1 MQFKQIPVIIVNQSR
16 SLANLICKYLKLTET
31 TTQHRDDSTK
41 HEHESKN
48 TNHLPMLN
56 HYFSEKILKEVF
68 YPLGKIIVNIYKD
81 LQQLYNY
88 LLWFAKCLKSS
99 CRDFIHVFD
108 FKPTSSLQHTIYNS
122 LVQARNNMPETKHK
136 CPVTTDD
143 QMCMALRWSITYVTD
158 DVLTLNAIVWKD
170 IKK

>member
-1 MQFKQIPVIIVNQSR
+1 MLLNIDVFNLVPLVNVLVGGDLYALRWIYEHLKKQIPVIIVNQSR

-81 LQQLYNY
+81 LQQLYSIIRQEEYEYCGKKLPVDKLFDLNDENILKDY
-88 LLWFAKCLKSS
+88 LFCQQVH
-99 CRDFIHVFD
+99 CNTQF
-108 FKPTSSLQHTIYNS
+108 TI
-122 LVQARNNMPETKHK
+122 L
-136 CPVTTDD
+136 
-143 QMCMALRWSITYVTD
+143 
-158 DVLTLNAIVWKD
+158 
-170 IKK
+170 